1 MERKTNLTLHL
12 IQVLNKI
19 LRMNYLDNLFFAILL
34 TFGAYYFVK
43 NVKKIIRNINLGQAI
58 NRSDNASERWKNM
71 AMIALGQS
79 KMVKRPV
86 AGILHIIVY
95 LGFVIINIE
104 VLEIIIDGLFGT
116 HRVFSFLGIVYD
128 LLIGS
133 FEILA
138 LLVLV
143 AVIVFLI
150 RRNGIK
156 LKRFISSD
164 LKGWPKSDANYIL
177 YFEIVLMSL
186 FLLMNAADFHLQNIS
201 GGFGHYHQ
209 AGSFPISQYIAPF
222 FDGMNPTSVAFFE
235 RIFWWIHITGILIF
249 LNYLYF
255 SKHLHIL
262 LAFPNTYF
270 ADLNPKG
277 QLDNLASVT
286 KEVRLMMDPNADPYA
301 TPVIDE
307 TRGGA
312 ELSEANAAP
321 TKFGASDVQDL
332 NWVQLLNAYT
342 CTECGRCTSSCPAN
356 QTGKKLSP
364 RKIMMDTRDRLEEV
378 GKNIDA
384 NKGVFIP
391 DNKSLLNDYISSEE
405 LWACT
410 SCNACVEECPVNISP
425 LSIIMDMRRYLVME
439 QSAAPMPLNAMM
451 TNIENNGAP
460 WQYNQQDRLNWKNEN

>member
-1 MERKTNLTLHL
+1 MS
-12 IQVLNKI
+12 
-19 LRMNYLDNLFFAILL
+19 YLDNIFFAIILGL
-34 TFGAYYFVK
+34 GFGFFAI
-43 NVKKIIRNINLGQAI
+43 NIKKIIRNIKLGQDI
-58 NRSDNASERWKNM
+58 NRSDNPSARWKNM

-86 AGILHIIVY
+86 AGILHILVY
-95 LGFVIINIE
+95 VGFVIINLE
-104 VLEIIIDGLFGT
+104 LLEIVIDGLFGT
-116 HRVFSFLGIVYD
+116 HRVFAFMGGFYD
-128 LLIGS
+128 VLIGS

-138 LLVLV
+138 FLVLF
-143 AVIVFLI
+143 AVIAFLI
-150 RRNGIK
+150 RRNIIK
-156 LKRFISSD
+156 LKRFIHSD

-186 FLLMNAADFHLQNIS
+186 FLIMNAADLHLQYVP
-201 GGFGHYHQ
+201 GGFGHYIQ
-209 AGSFPISQYIAPF
+209 AGAFPISQFIAPV
-222 FDGMNPTSVAFFE
+222 FDGMSATTVMMVE
-235 RIFWWIHITGILIF
+235 RAVWWLHITGILIF

-270 ADLNPKG
+270 ANLNPQG
-277 QLDNLASVT
+277 QFDNLESVT
-286 KEVRLMMDPNADPYA
+286 KEVKLMMDPNADPFA
-301 TPVIDE
+301 AAPIDE
-307 TRGGA
+307 
-312 ELSEANAAP
+312 NAAP
-321 TKFGASDVQDL
+321 SKFGASDVQDL

-356 QTGKKLSP
+356 LTGKKLSP

-384 NKGVFIP
+384 NKGVFVP
-391 DNKSLLNDYISSEE
+391 DNKSLLNDYITPEE

-439 QSAAPMPLNAMM
+439 QSAAPMPINAMM

-460 WQYNQQDRLNWKNEN
+460 WQYNQQDRLNWKDEQ